1 MFTDPITN
9 TILIVLLP
17 LIAFVIQIFVG
28 KRLPKQ
34 GAWLPTGAMFA
45 AFLLAVPIFVQA
57 LTQYDPNFKITQ
69 SWNWINFGPITIS
82 FGIHIDNLTAIM
94 LFMVTLISA
103 LIHLY
108 SIGYMHGDPRYSR
121 YFAYLSLFSFSMLG
135 LISVDNFFGIYI
147 FWELVGLCSYL
158 LIGFWF
164 EKDSAANAGKKAF
177 ITNRIGDVGMF
188 AGILIIFSTL
198 GVLNF
203 EEVFRAV
210 ADKQL
215 SGGLLTAAGIL
226 IFCGAIGKSAQFPLH
241 VWLPDAMEGP
251 TPVSALIHAATMVA
265 AGVYMVGRVFVFFT
279 ADALLVIAYIGTITA
294 FMAATIAIVQKDIK
308 RVLAYS
314 TISQLGYMMV
324 GLGTGGYTA
333 GLFHLTTHAFF
344 KALLF
349 LGSGSVIH
357 AVHTQDMSE
366 MGGLRKKMPI
376 TFITFLIAT
385 LAISGVPPFSGFWS
399 KDAILAAS
407 LGFGMEHPQHIII
420 FIVMLLSAGI
430 TAFYMFRLVY
440 LTFTGNAREKEKYDQ
455 AHESPWVMT
464 VPLSVLAVFSIGTIS
479 WGWYEHLIAKPELAS
494 FASAAT
500 SSIIT
505 PENTQGSAHLAHN
518 IALILSVIVAG
529 AGILFAT
536 VVYYWKK
543 ISAEAWGERLKPV
556 YKLLWNKYY
565 FDELYNA
572 TAIKATLVVSRIS
585 GAFDLKIIDGIV
597 NGVARLTALIA
608 IAEGRFDL
616 KIIDGI
622 VNGVGRIV
630 NFIGSQLR
638 EIQTGRIQSYILMA
652 LAGVV
657 VLFIIQL
664 F

>member
-1 MFTDPITN
+1 MITN
-9 TILIVLLP
+9 AILILLLP
-17 LIAFVIQIFVG
+17 ICAFTIQIFLG
-28 KRLPKQ
+28 KRLPRK
-34 GAWLPTGAMFA
+34 GDWLPTGAMFI
-45 AFLLAVPIFVQA
+45 AFFLAVPIFWQA
-57 LTQYDPNFKITQ
+57 LSQYDPDFKITRT
-69 SWNWINFGPITIS
+69 WNWIDFGAVSVS

-94 LFMVTLISA
+94 LIVVTLISA

-108 SIGYMHGDPRYSR
+108 SIGYMHGDARYSR

-135 LISVDNFFGIYI
+135 LILVDNFFGIYI
-147 FWELVGLCSYL
+147 FWELVGLSSYL

-188 AGILIIFSTL
+188 AGILIIFTSL

-203 EEVFRAV
+203 EEVFKNV
-210 ADKQL
+210 ADGHL

-226 IFCGAIGKSAQFPLH
+226 IFCGAVGKSAQFPLH

-265 AGVYMVGRVFVFFT
+265 AGVYLVGRVFVFFT

-376 TFITFLIAT
+376 TFVTFLIAT
-385 LAISGVPPFSGFWS
+385 LAISGVPPLSGFWS

-407 LGFGMEHPQHIII
+407 LEFGMTHPQHLII

-440 LTFTGNAREKEKYDQ
+440 LTFTGSARVKEKFDH
-455 AHESPWVMT
+455 AHESPLVMT
-464 VPLSVLAVFSIGTIS
+464 LPLSILALFSVGTIW
-479 WGWYEHLIAKPELAS
+479 WGWYAHLMPTPELTSYAS
-494 FASAAT
+494 VVGHAVESHAGAHE
-500 SSIIT
+500 S
-505 PENTQGSAHLAHN
+505 SAHLAHN
-518 IALILSVIVAG
+518 IALVLSVVVAG
-529 AGILFAT
+529 LGILIAT
-536 VVYYWKK
+536 ATYYWKK
-543 ISAEAWGERLKPV
+543 ISAEAWGRRLQPI

-565 FDELYNA
+565 FDELYGA
-572 TAIKATLVVSRIS
+572 TVIKATLLFSKFSALFDLRFIDGFVNGTARWTAKLSFAE
-585 GAFDLKIIDGIV
+585 GKFDLKIIDGLV
-597 NGVARLTALIA
+597 NL
-608 IAEGRFDL
+608 
-616 KIIDGI
+616 
-622 VNGVGRIV
+622 VGRIV
-630 NFIGSQLR
+630 QYFGAQLR
-638 EIQTGRIQSYILMA
+638 EIQTGKVQSYILMA
-652 LAGVV
+652 LAGIVA
-657 VLFIIQL
+657 LYIIQL
-664 F
+664 LP